1 MFALLIVLAPGTLF
15 GWIAISNGRH
25 ALTETIGRQL
35 AAEAHSGSD
44 SLGAT
49 LNAELSDLRTFARQ
63 DLMREIRIGDL
74 DKRISAFLAGL
85 KNGDQSILELHVTDS
100 AGRIVAA
107 SDPSSIG
114 RTDLGSPGAS
124 TEPPGESL
132 RGPLDWGGGK
142 ALELAVPVPDP
153 DRSGASF
160 GRLTAVYD
168 WTHQTGTLEQIRQ
181 DLHEMSL
188 EADIVI
194 TDASGVVIAGAVE
207 PGTHTPI
214 GRDLSAAGWTTI
226 QGVDGGA
233 SSGFAVERPPRTLV
247 GYARMAGA
255 TPGWTILVM
264 QPLSRALQPVHA
276 MTVRLAI
283 GLAAVL
289 ALALGLAVVLAN
301 RVARP
306 LRELTM
312 ATREI
317 SSGEP
322 PAAPIATRSRDEVG
336 QLTAAF
342 NQMSV
347 DLRRAQ
353 SEVLEAAKF
362 AFVGELAAGVA
373 HQVRT
378 TLGVLRSSAQILQP
392 SLGVRDVEA
401 AELIQIMLDEVEHL
415 DDVVTQLLNLGR
427 PRELTIDRT
436 PLRDVVFRAADFAE
450 PQARA
455 KGVTIRRVGGESLP
469 ALCDEGQMYQVAL
482 NLIVNAVQVVPTGGE
497 VTVVVLPESDGFVGF
512 EVRDNGPGIPEEI
525 RQKIFLPFF
534 TMREGG
540 IGLGLTVVRRVI
552 QEHRG
557 RLSVE
562 SVVGAGSVFRVE
574 LPAAEAEA
582 AA

>member
-1 MFALLIVLAPGTLF
+1 LIVVVPGGVF
-15 GWIAISNGRH
+15 GWIAISNGRR

-35 AAEAHSGSD
+35 AEEARSGAD
-44 SLGAT
+44 SLAAT
-49 LNAELSDLRTFARQ
+49 LNTELGDLRTFAHQ

-74 DKRISAFLAGL
+74 DKRISAFLAEV
-85 KNGDQSILELHVTDS
+85 KRGDQSIVELHVTDS

-114 RTDLGSPGAS
+114 RTDPLVAGAN
-124 TEPPGESL
+124 TAPLGESL
-132 RGPLDWGGGK
+132 RGPLQLKGK
-142 ALELAVPVPDP
+142 GELELGVPVPDP

-160 GRLTAVYD
+160 GRLTALYD
-168 WTHQTGTLEQIRQ
+168 WAHQTSALGQIRQ

-194 TDASGVVIAGAVE
+194 TDGSGVVIAGAVE
-207 PGTHTPI
+207 PGTRAPI
-214 GRDLSAAGWTTI
+214 GRDLRAAGWTT
-226 QGVDGGA
+226 VDGTRGGA
-233 SSGFAVERPPRTLV
+233 SSGFAVERAARALV
-247 GYARMAGA
+247 GYSRMSGA
-255 TPGWTILVM
+255 APAWTILVV
-264 QPLSRALQPVHA
+264 QPLSRALQPVRA
-276 MTVRLAI
+276 MTVRLGI
-283 GLAAVL
+283 GLAVAL
-289 ALALGLAVVLAN
+289 ALALGLAIVLAN

-306 LRELTM
+306 LRELTL

-317 SSGEP
+317 SSGEAL
-322 PAAPIATRSRDEVG
+322 AAPIATRSRDEVG

-353 SEVLEAAKF
+353 SDVLEAAKF

-392 SLGVRDVEA
+392 SLGARDAEA
-401 AELIQIMLDEVEHL
+401 AELIQIMLDEIEHL

-427 PRELTIDRT
+427 PRALMVDRT
-436 PLRDVVFRAADFAE
+436 PLRGAVFRAADFAE

-455 KGVTIRRVGGESLP
+455 KGVTIRRVGGEGAT
-469 ALCDEGQMYQVAL
+469 ALCDEGQIYEVAL
-482 NLIVNAVQVVPTGGE
+482 NLIINAVQVVPTGGE
-497 VTVVVLPESDGFVGF
+497 VTVVVLPESGGFVGF
-512 EVRDNGPGIPEEI
+512 EVRDNGPGIPEDI

-534 TMREGG
+534 TRREGG

-552 QEHRG
+552 QEHKG
-557 RLSVE
+557 KLSVE

-574 LPAAEAEA
+574 LPAAENTP
-582 AA
+582 

>member
-1 MFALLIVLAPGTLF
+1 MGR
-15 GWIAISNGRH
+15 SNG
-25 ALTETIGRQL
+25 E
-35 AAEAHSGSD
+35 AERRSS
-44 SLGAT
+44 SL
-49 LNAELSDLRTFARQ
+49 
-63 DLMREIRIGDL
+63 
-74 DKRISAFLAGL
+74 
-85 KNGDQSILELHVTDS
+85 
-100 AGRIVAA
+100 
-107 SDPSSIG
+107 
-114 RTDLGSPGAS
+114 
-124 TEPPGESL
+124 
-132 RGPLDWGGGK
+132 
-142 ALELAVPVPDP
+142 VPVPDP
-153 DRSGASF
+153 DRDGASL

-168 WTHQTGTLEQIRQ
+168 WAHQTRMLEQIRQ

-194 TDASGVVIAGAVE
+194 TDASGVVIGGAVE
-207 PGTHTPI
+207 PTTRTPI
-214 GRDLSAAGWTTI
+214 GRDLKAAGWTTI
-226 QGVDGGA
+226 QGAGGGT
-233 SSGFAVERPPRTLV
+233 SSGFAVERAPRTLV
-247 GYARMAGA
+247 GYARMPSV
-255 TPGWTILVM
+255 TPGWTILVI

-283 GLAAVL
+283 GLAAAL
-289 ALALGLAVVLAN
+289 ASALGLAVVLAN

-312 ATREI
+312 AMREI

-392 SLGVRDVEA
+392 SLGVRDAEA

-427 PRELTIDRT
+427 PRELLIDRT

-552 QEHRG
+552 QEHKG
-557 RLSVE
+557 KLSVE

-574 LPAAEAEA
+574 LPAAEAA
-582 AA
+582 A

>member
-1 MFALLIVLAPGTLF
+1 LFALLIVLAPGTLF
-15 GWIAISNGRH
+15 GWIAISNGRR

-35 AAEAHSGSD
+35 AAEAHGGSD

-49 LNAELSDLRTFARQ
+49 LNTELSDLRTFARQ

-74 DKRISAFLAGL
+74 DKRISAFLAAV

-107 SDPSSIG
+107 SEPSSIG
-114 RTDLGSPGAS
+114 RTDLRSAGAIPAP
-124 TEPPGESL
+124 PPGESL
-132 RGPLDWGGGK
+132 RGPLEWGSGK
-142 ALELAVPVPDP
+142 ALELVVPVPDP
-153 DRSGASF
+153 DRDGASF

-168 WTHQTGTLEQIRQ
+168 WAHQTRMLEQIRQ

-194 TDASGVVIAGAVE
+194 TDASGVVIGGAVE
-207 PGTHTPI
+207 PTTRTPI
-214 GRDLSAAGWTTI
+214 GRDLKAAGWTTI
-226 QGVDGGA
+226 QGAGGGT
-233 SSGFAVERPPRTLV
+233 SSGFAVERAPRTLV
-247 GYARMAGA
+247 GYARMPSV
-255 TPGWTILVM
+255 TPGWTILVI

-283 GLAAVL
+283 GLAAAL
-289 ALALGLAVVLAN
+289 ASALGLAVVLAN

-317 SSGEP
+317 SSDEP

-392 SLGVRDVEA
+392 SLGVRDAEA

-427 PRELTIDRT
+427 PRELLIDRT

-455 KGVTIRRVGGESLP
+455 KGVPIRRVGGESLP
-469 ALCDEGQMYQVAL
+469 ALCDEGQMYEVAL

-557 RLSVE
+557 RLSVQ

-574 LPAAEAEA
+574 LPAAEAA
-582 AA
+582 A